1 MKVVLDWLTTESNY
15 ARPKGD
21 DRSSGLTKRALCG
34 ITLGKLIHA
43 CIKHRKPASVR
54 NKIWKLEA
62 KPNMS
67 LDISDI
73 KNT

>member
-1 MKVVLDWLTTESNY
+1 MKVLLDWLTTESNY

-43 CIKHRKPASVR
+43 CIKHRKPACVQQDP
-54 NKIWKLEA
+54 EA
-62 KPNMS
+62 GGKAGANMS
-67 LDISDI
+67 LDISD
-73 KNT
+73 